1 MNNPIATAVVGTIAA
16 FTGLTVLFGSW
27 YTIDQGERGVLL
39 RNREIVNIIEP
50 GLHFKIPVID
60 SMAKFSIQTH
70 IVQYA
75 NMAAYSRDQQPTTMT
90 VSVNYQLNPAE
101 VDLVY
106 SEYGSEEQLVARLIS
121 PRVESRV
128 KNIFGKFNAVSAIQE
143 RERLNMEIK
152 DAIQQA
158 VQGPVIIE
166 DVQVESIDF
175 SAAYEQSI
183 EQRML
188 AEVDVEKV
196 EQNLAKE
203 KVTAEITVTQAQA
216 EADSTLARARA
227 EAEAIRI
234 RGQAEAEAIDARGQA
249 LRDNPE
255 LVSLVQ
261 AEKWNGVLPTT
272 MIPGSTV
279 PFMNMAQ

>member
-1 MNNPIATAVVGTIAA
+1 MNNPIATAVVSILVACI
-16 FTGLTVLFGSW
+16 GLTVLFGSW

-39 RNREIVNIIEP
+39 RNREIINIVEP
-50 GLHFKIPVID
+50 GLHFKTPIID
-60 SMAKFSIQTH
+60 SVAEFSVQTH

-75 NMAAYSRDQQPTTMT
+75 NMATYSRDQQPTTMT

-128 KNIFGKFNAVSAIQE
+128 KNVFGRFNAVSAIQE
-143 RERLNMEIK
+143 RERLNLEIK

-183 EQRML
+183 EARML
-188 AEVDVEKV
+188 AEVEVEKV
-196 EQNLAKE
+196 EQNLATE
-203 KVTAEITVTQAQA
+203 KVTAEITVTKAQA
-216 EADSTLARARA
+216 EADSTLAKARA

-234 RGQAEAEAIDARGQA
+234 RGQAEAEAINARGAA
-249 LRDNPE
+249 LNDNPA
-255 LVSLVQ
+255 LVNLVQ
-261 AEKWNGVLPTT
+261 AEKWDGVLPTT
-272 MIPGSTV
+272 MVPGSSV
-279 PFMNMAQ
+279 PFLNVR